1 MQKAAKSTPSGVRLS
16 RLRRPSN
23 QNCLDEFTSP
33 DECGQTNSS
42 KIVRASFKLDHVRR
56 RMSSDELQLL
66 GVKFAICPEL
76 TPDSSNYL
84 HLRFT
89 TEYGRRAGWNL
100 QSIRTRPDV
109 SPSTVDGR
117 VGVLEFAINCASRQD
132 EMHTKFFELI
142 VSLQTPFKIL
152 QPVRR
157 PSMDSRPDEFGWIAD
172 STLPVDRTSN
182 RTSQE
187 STPESGKVL

>member
-117 VGVLEFAINCASRQD
+117 VGVLEFAINCASR
-132 EMHTKFFELI
+132 
-142 VSLQTPFKIL
+142 
-152 QPVRR
+152 
-157 PSMDSRPDEFGWIAD
+157 PDEFAIC
-172 STLPVDRTSN
+172 RTFRPNSSGRVCN
-182 RTSQE
+182 SSEHVRVCNSSELIRRRTW
-187 STPESGKVL
+187 